1 MIDVL
6 LIEADQEVAN
16 LILAA
21 LSKTGL
27 KVKHCKN
34 RFSAMGEIWVMTKL
48 RRMPQLI
55 IASLWLVDQDSET
68 FRVGESVN
76 SVEEL
81 ATCLP
86 VLKNVEKLSF
96 TSKVLLLADNVP
108 EARLIV
114 KGKFNFDLEIK
125 NKDQVAASVLS
136 AVRDSM
142 SGMQTRFTQLSV
154 EEVKE
159 LAKASA

>member
-27 KVKHCKN
+27 RIKHCKN

-48 RRMPQLI
+48 HVMPQLI
-55 IASLWLVDQDSET
+55 IASLWLVDQDSDI
-68 FRVGESVN
+68 FRLSESVN

-81 ATCLP
+81 ATCIP

-96 TSKVLLLADNVP
+96 TSRVLLLADNVP
-108 EARLIV
+108 EAQLLV
-114 KGKFNFDLEIK
+114 NGKFNFRLDIK
-125 NKDQVAASVLS
+125 NKKQVATTVLS
-136 AVRDSM
+136 AVKDSM

-159 LAKASA
+159 LANASA